1 MAEHLSYHD
10 ERMNLTTDMAEPY
23 FGSTYVDGLIDR
35 QVKPFLNEVVRRS
48 IPLRCANTPNPR
60 KIAVISDLWARTHSV
75 YRTLY
80 AYLASLKGH
89 FHLTLFH
96 CLRHEDIETSLFDEV
111 HRLEF
116 RDLSLDVTPLQS
128 NDFMV
133 AYFPDVGMTLPS
145 IMLANCRIAPIQAC
159 SVGHSVSTWGAD
171 IDYYISGQDVEVAD
185 EPQRNYSERLLLL
198 PGMGVIHNRPL
209 YERTNRQKKVSE
221 IVINFSASGQ
231 KLNARMLRTLG
242 KLLKQVHRPVRFRF
256 FPAVLDIQNGYLPF
270 LAEVCAALSGTSAVL
285 EIMPS
290 LRYADYMGLMEE
302 GDLALDCFHFA
313 GCNTV
318 ADSLSLGKPTV
329 VWEGDKWYNRI
340 GASMLRLAGLEEL
353 IGRSEEEYLEK
364 ALRLIHD
371 DQWRESLTAKLQA
384 ADLDATVFSD
394 AAGESFRRAM
404 EFLISNH
411 ERLKS
416 EPSRKPIRI
425 L

>member
-1 MAEHLSYHD
+1 
-10 ERMNLTTDMAEPY
+10 
-23 FGSTYVDGLIDR
+23 
-35 QVKPFLNEVVRRS
+35 
-48 IPLRCANTPNPR
+48 
-60 KIAVISDLWARTHSV
+60 
-75 YRTLY
+75 
-80 AYLASLKGH
+80 
-89 FHLTLFH
+89 
-96 CLRHEDIETSLFDEV
+96 
-111 HRLEF
+111 
-116 RDLSLDVTPLQS
+116 
-128 NDFMV
+128 
-133 AYFPDVGMTLPS
+133 
-145 IMLANCRIAPIQAC
+145 
-159 SVGHSVSTWGAD
+159 
-171 IDYYISGQDVEVAD
+171 
-185 EPQRNYSERLLLL
+185 
-198 PGMGVIHNRPL
+198 MGVIHNRPL

-256 FPAVLDIQNGYLPF
+256 FPAVLSIQNGYLPF
-270 LAEVCAALSGTSAVL
+270 LAEVRAALSGTSAVL

-394 AAGESFRRAM
+394 VDGESFRRAM

-416 EPSRKPIRI
+416 EPGRKPIRI

>member
-1 MAEHLSYHD
+1 M
-10 ERMNLTTDMAEPY
+10 
-23 FGSTYVDGLIDR
+23 
-35 QVKPFLNEVVRRS
+35 
-48 IPLRCANTPNPR
+48 
-60 KIAVISDLWARTHSV
+60 
-75 YRTLY
+75 
-80 AYLASLKGH
+80 
-89 FHLTLFH
+89 
-96 CLRHEDIETSLFDEV
+96 
-111 HRLEF
+111 
-116 RDLSLDVTPLQS
+116 
-128 NDFMV
+128 
-133 AYFPDVGMTLPS
+133 
-145 IMLANCRIAPIQAC
+145 
-159 SVGHSVSTWGAD
+159 GHSVSTWGAD

-185 EPQRNYSERLLLL
+185 KPQRNYSERLLLL

-270 LAEVCAALSGTSAVL
+270 LAEVRAALSGTSAVL

-371 DQWRESLTAKLQA
+371 DQWREKPDGQAPGGGPGRDGVQRRRRGILPACDGVLDQQPRAAQVRTKPEAYSHSLRVCSKSRTG
-384 ADLDATVFSD
+384 
-394 AAGESFRRAM
+394 GE
-404 EFLISNH
+404 E
-411 ERLKS
+411 
-416 EPSRKPIRI
+416 KPGFFQKPGFWNG